1 MRDKKT
7 WVGAMLQRLS
17 IRNIVLIDRLDIDLA
32 PGLCVIT
39 GETGAGKS
47 IFLDA
52 LGLAL
57 GFRADSGLLGENDH
71 QASVTAV
78 FALPKNHPGH
88 AMLHEQGLAP
98 ETGNELVLRRVLS
111 PDGRSRAYINDQPVS
126 ANLLR
131 HLGDSLVEIEGQFA
145 QQGLM
150 NPASHRQVLDGYGGL
165 ETIATETAHSW
176 KAWKK
181 AADDLQKAEDSADQM
196 RQEAAVLQADLD
208 ELTALDPQA
217 GEIESLEQ
225 RRYILKNSEKLTQSL
240 DQADQYLNS
249 DSAGGGVDA
258 TIQTVYREL
267 ERVAGLVAGRL
278 DPALAALERAGIELA
293 EALNQ
298 LQAIRDD
305 CSHNPSDLEM
315 IDDRIH
321 ALRRVARKH
330 GVDADGLPDLRADM
344 STRLHQCDTAQTHMH
359 SLREAVKTALQNC
372 QKDMNRLS
380 EARQQAAQTLDA
392 AVMAELPALKLEQAR
407 IATHLTPIPE
417 ENWNTEGGE
426 TVTFMV
432 STNPGTSLA
441 PLDRVASGG
450 ELSRF
455 MLALKLVAAKVGH
468 VPTLVFDEVDS
479 GIGGAVAAA
488 VGQRLA
494 RLGNHRQVLVV
505 THSPQVAAAGDH
517 HWRVYKDQRG
527 ERSITEIRPLSDIE
541 RQEEIARM
549 LAASEITQE
558 ARAAA
563 ARLMSG
569 AQPP

>member
-1 MRDKKT
+1 
-7 WVGAMLQRLS
+7 MLQRLS

-57 GFRADSGLLGENDH
+57 GFRADSGLLGENED

-78 FALPKNHPGH
+78 FALPENHPAH
-88 AMLHEQGLAP
+88 AMLHEQGLEP
-98 ETGNELVLRRVLS
+98 ETGNGLVLRRVLS
-111 PDGRSRAYINDQPVS
+111 ADGRSRAYIDDQPVS
-126 ANLLR
+126 ASFLR

-150 NPASHRQVLDGYGGL
+150 NPASHRHVLDGYGGL
-165 ETIATETAHSW
+165 ETLAAQSAHSW
-176 KAWKK
+176 HAWQKAT
-181 AADDLQKAEDSADQM
+181 DDLKKAEDSADQM
-196 RQEAAVLQADLD
+196 RQEATVLQADLD

-225 RRYILKNSEKLTQSL
+225 RRHILKNSEKLTQSL
-240 DQADQYLNS
+240 DQAYQCLSS
-249 DSAGGGVDA
+249 DGPEGGVDA
-258 TIQTVYREL
+258 IVQSVYREL
-267 ERVAGLVAGRL
+267 ERVASLSAGRF

-293 EALNQ
+293 EALNHIQ
-298 LQAIRDD
+298 TMQDD
-305 CSHNPSDLEM
+305 CAHNPSDLEM

-321 ALRRVARKH
+321 ALRRIARKH
-330 GVDADGLPDLRADM
+330 GADVDRLPDLRSEL
-344 STRLHQCDTAQTHMH
+344 STRLQQCDTAQIHMH
-359 SLREAVKTALQNC
+359 SLREAAKTARQQC
-372 QKDMNRLS
+372 QKDMGQLS
-380 EARQQAAQTLDA
+380 GARQQAARTLDE
-392 AVMAELPALKLEQAR
+392 AVMAELPALKLEHAQ
-407 IATHLTPIPE
+407 IATRLTPIPE
-417 ENWNTEGGE
+417 ENWNAHGGE

-432 STNPGTSLA
+432 STNPGTALA
-441 PLDRVASGG
+441 PLDRIASGG

-455 MLALKLVAAKVGH
+455 MLALKLVAAKVGP

-494 RLGNHRQVLVV
+494 RLGHHRQVLVV
-505 THSPQVAAAGDH
+505 THSPQVAAAGAH
-517 HWRVYKDQRG
+517 HWRVHKDQRNA
-527 ERSITEIRPLSDIE
+527 RSITEIQPLSNAE

-549 LAASEITQE
+549 LSASEITEE

-563 ARLMSG
+563 ARLMGGTHPS
-569 AQPP
+569 